1 MMKIDK
7 KIEWSDV
14 TIEEF
19 KQINILLTD
28 DELDEEDKALGL
40 VALFSDDDPLQTD
53 FREFR
58 KRLENIQFIGKEIKP
73 AEVKKEYVLG
83 GVKYKL
89 NKNIYNLTTSQY
101 IDYTSYLKNLDS
113 DTLYEDVLSVYLIP
127 DGCKYNVGYDI
138 DETKRIIR
146 NNMPITDALGIYNFF
161 FLFFRNYMQI
171 SLHYLRKRMKKMM
184 KRRKKDKKEEIENVM
199 KQLDNLLSVL
209 PH

>member
-1 MMKIDK
+1 MKINK
-7 KIEWSDV
+7 ELHWEDV

-73 AEVKKEYVLG
+73 AEVKKEYILG

-199 KQLDNLLSVL
+199 KQMDNLLSVL

>member
-1 MMKIDK
+1 MKIDR
-7 KIEWSDV
+7 ELHWEDV

-19 KQINILLTD
+19 KQIQILLSD
-28 DELDEEDKALGL
+28 EELDEEDKALGL

-146 NNMPITDALGIYNFF
+146 NNIPITDALGIYNFF
-161 FLFFRNYMQI
+161 FLFFRNYIQI

-184 KRRKKDKKEEIENVM
+184 RKKNKREEIENAM

>member
-1 MMKIDK
+1 MKIDK

-14 TIEEF
+14 TLNEF
-19 KQINILLTD
+19 KQINILLSD

-146 NNMPITDALGIYNFF
+146 NNIPITDALGIYNFF
-161 FLFFRNYMQI
+161 FLFFRNYMLI
-171 SLHYLRKRMKKMM
+171 TLHYLRKRMKKIM

-199 KQLDNLLSVL
+199 KQMDNLLSVL

>member
-1 MMKIDK
+1 MKIDK
-7 KIEWSDV
+7 RIDWNDV

-73 AEVKKEYVLG
+73 AEVKKEYILG

-184 KRRKKDKKEEIENVM
+184 RKKDKKEEIENVM
-199 KQLDNLLSVL
+199 KQMDNLLSVL

>member
-1 MMKIDK
+1 MKIDK
-7 KIEWSDV
+7 RIDWNDV

-146 NNMPITDALGIYNFF
+146 KNMPITDALGIYNFF

-184 KRRKKDKKEEIENVM
+184 RKKDKKEEIENVM
-199 KQLDNLLSVL
+199 KQMDNLLSVL